1 MIHPHTPTHPLPFKH
16 ITTILAPLG
25 ETQSLYGTNLKTIF
39 LTKTSIK
46 YEFWILLH
54 TSYHKHHFPFSYL
67 HFNIYKTF
75 KILSKIW
82 NSDYGISFHFEKLEV
97 FSIVTHLLLTAPWKF
112 VIFLIC
118 PGGLKY
124 NCVANVKRVCNV
136 TLALQHVF
144 QLVSTHFLINMVIS
158 IKQRRLVHDL
168 ITKNKDWDKL
178 SWL

>member
-1 MIHPHTPTHPLPFKH
+1 MIQPHTPTHPLPFKH
-16 ITTILAPLG
+16 ITTILAPPG

-39 LTKTSIK
+39 FTKTSIK

-54 TSYHKHHFPFSYL
+54 TSYHKHHLPFSYL

-75 KILSKIW
+75 EILSNIC
-82 NSDYGISFHFEKLEV
+82 
-97 FSIVTHLLLTAPWKF
+97 
-112 VIFLIC
+112 VIFLIS

-158 IKQRRLVHDL
+158 IKQRHHVHNL
-168 ITKNKDWDKL
+168 MTKNKDCSL
-178 SWL
+178 MTP